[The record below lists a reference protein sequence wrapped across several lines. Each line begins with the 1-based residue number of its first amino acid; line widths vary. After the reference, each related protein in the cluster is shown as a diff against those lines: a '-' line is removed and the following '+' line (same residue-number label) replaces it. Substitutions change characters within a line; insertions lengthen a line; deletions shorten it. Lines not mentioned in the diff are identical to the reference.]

1 MERIY
6 LDNNATT
13 RLDPRV
19 LIAMM
24 PYLENR
30 YGNASS
36 LHWFGQE
43 ARRGMDLARQ
53 QVADLL
59 GAFPEEVIFTSG
71 GTEADNQAILGVA
84 DLLGRPG
91 SAIVTTGIEHQ
102 AVLNSCRHLERKGF
116 KVGYLSVD
124 PGGRIDAA
132 ALADFL
138 DEDTILVSVMFAN
151 NEVGT
156 TQPVREA
163 AAVARSRGV
172 LFHTDA
178 VQAAGRIPI
187 DVEALGVDL
196 LSISGHKIHGPKG
209 IGALYVRRGLKSPV
223 LIHGGHHERNRRAG
237 TENVAAIVGFGEA
250 CRLAREHLRET
261 AEATRLLRD
270 RLEGGILAG
279 IPEARINGS
288 LENRLPNTSNISF
301 PGIDSQVLAINLDL
315 MGIAVS
321 TGSAC
326 QSDVREP
333 SYVLMAM
340 GRTPAE
346 ASDCIRF
353 SVGPENTAAQVDR
366 TVETVVGL
374 VEELDTE

>member
-1 MERIY
+1 M
-6 LDNNATT
+6 
-13 RLDPRV
+13 
-19 LIAMM
+19 
-24 PYLENR
+24 
-30 YGNASS
+30 
-36 LHWFGQE
+36 
-43 ARRGMDLARQ
+43 
-53 QVADLL
+53 
-59 GAFPEEVIFTSG
+59 
-71 GTEADNQAILGVA
+71 
-84 DLLGRPG
+84 GRPG
-91 SAIVTTGIEHQ
+91 SGIVTTGIEHQ
-102 AVLNSCRHLERKGF
+102 AVLNSCRHLESRGF
-116 KVGYLSVD
+116 NVGYLPVD
-124 PGGRIDAA
+124 SGGRIDAA
-132 ALADFL
+132 VLADFI

-156 TQPVREA
+156 IQPVRDA

-187 DVEALGVDL
+187 NVDALGVDL
-196 LSISGHKIHGPKG
+196 MSISGHKIHGPKG

-223 LIHGGHHERNRRAG
+223 LMHGGHHERNRRAG

-250 CRLAREHLRET
+250 CRLAREHLNEA

-279 IPEARINGS
+279 IPEARVNGS
-288 LENRLPNTSNISF
+288 LEYRLPNTSNISF
-301 PGIDSQVLAINLDL
+301 PGTDSQMLAINLDL

-353 SVGPENTAAQVDR
+353 SVGTGNSTAEVER
-366 TVETVVGL
+366 TVETVVSL
-374 VEELDTE
+374 VKDLGTE